1 MGYLFLLIALLVGAT
16 KGFCGKKVSGFATE
30 TADATLSNFL
40 RMLICVVIGAVIAV
54 AQGGIQSLAVDKG
67 LILVSLLSGVTTS
80 LFVVSWMMAARSGAY
95 MMVDVFLTVGVIIP
109 MVMMRILFNEEIRVN
124 QWLGFALLV
133 VATAIMCSYNNK
145 IKNRITPVALLLLV
159 AAGAFSGACDFA
171 QKLFNQLFVTESSSS
186 SLPAVFNL
194 YSYLFS
200 AAVLAIFFVGL
211 SLKSKRSLSRI
222 RAQSR
227 ELLSHTYLYIPIMA
241 ICLFGH
247 SYFKTLAGGYL
258 TTAELYPL
266 NSGVSLILTSVMSH
280 FFFGERI
287 TPRCTLG
294 LLVTFTGLIVAN
306 YHIIF

>member
-16 KGFCGKKVSGFATE
+16 KGFCGKKVSGYAAE
-30 TADATLSNFL
+30 YADATLSNFL
-40 RMLICVVIGAVIAV
+40 RMLICVAVGAVIAI
-54 AQGGIQSLAVDKG
+54 AQGGIQSLAVGGD

-109 MVMMRILFNEEIRVN
+109 MVMMRILFSEAIRVN

-133 VATAIMCSYNNK
+133 IAAAIMCSYNNK
-145 IKNRITPVALLLLV
+145 IKKKVSPASLLLLV
-159 AAGAFSGACDFA
+159 AVGIFSGACDFA
-171 QKLFNQLFVTESSSS
+171 QKLFNELFVTEGSSSA
-186 SLPAVFNL
+186 LPAVFNL

-200 AAVLAIFFVGL
+200 AAVLAIFFVAL
-211 SLKSKRSLSRI
+211 SVKSKKPLPEI

-266 NSGVSLILTSVMSH
+266 NSGASLILTSLMSH

-287 TPRCTLG
+287 TPRCAIG
-294 LLVTFTGLIVAN
+294 LAVTFAGLIVAN